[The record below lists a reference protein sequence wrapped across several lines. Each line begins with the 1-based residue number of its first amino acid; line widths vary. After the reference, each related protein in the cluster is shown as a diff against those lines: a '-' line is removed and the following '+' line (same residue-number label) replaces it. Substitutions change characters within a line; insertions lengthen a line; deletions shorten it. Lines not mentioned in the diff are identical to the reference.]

1 MAAGGGTDSKN
12 QTRLVRHTA
21 CFTTIENALLMTQ
34 IELAA
39 VPISTYLKC
48 AALNFPLPR
57 AARRPTTNPEE
68 VARLLGELGRLSTAF
83 REAQDLTD
91 HDAAETALR
100 DLSELRL
107 LCFDALGRKP

>member
-1 MAAGGGTDSKN
+1 MEDEDGKN
-12 QTRLVRHTA
+12 KRHLIPHTA
-21 CFTTIENALLMTQ
+21 LFTPMENALFLTHV
-34 IELAA
+34 ELAA
-39 VPISTYLKC
+39 VPKSTYLKC

-57 AARRPTTNPEE
+57 AARRPTTNHED

-83 REAQDLTD
+83 REAQDLAD
-91 HDAAETALR
+91 PDAAEIALN